1 MKKDLEPSPKR
12 KKSNNQDV
20 KFKGDNQFLIF
31 QSRARPKTQF
41 FLTFRCLIWWTI
53 PEVASSTAQITEW
66 ID

>member
-1 MKKDLEPSPKR
+1 MKKGLE
-12 KKSNNQDV
+12 QLQ
-20 KFKGDNQFLIF
+20 KGKGVRTKMLNIKDILSFIVF